1 MRYQETVN
9 RDGGEHNVGIS
20 SECQP
25 WVRLHSPSICA
36 LIAGLSR
43 CHEYQRRVDWPHLI
57 RGSFSWE
64 CDVSPTRAAGARG
77 PACTWAGP
85 LACCVERPDQ
95 LSNNVG
101 EGGPMLKLSGPLR
114 FSLIPSAHAGPEPV
128 GPSTFEVMAGL

>member
-1 MRYQETVN
+1 MSTSGAWTGRTLSAAHSH
-9 RDGGEHNVGIS
+9 GS
-20 SECQP
+20 ATCL
-25 WVRLHSPSICA
+25 RL
-36 LIAGLSR
+36 GLR
-43 CHEYQRRVDWPHLI
+43 
-57 RGSFSWE
+57 
-64 CDVSPTRAAGARG
+64 ARG
-77 PACTWAGP
+77 DPPAHGRGP